1 MNKYKKMTKVELQEI
16 IRSYTD
22 FSKYTREEML
32 DEIFEEIKSEK
43 PFSEARETME
53 EFLEEDI
60 PKLSDEELEEYFRKF
75 YCSDWTRRELLREIN
90 RHEHFK
96 ELSREELEK
105 DYADFKQYIHL
116 IIVGTIMSIS
126 IISLTITNIV
136 SSDTNN
142 SKVSD
147 KKIEALEQKIE
158 QQEEKIDSLENV
170 INAIIDVIV
179 SEPDNIS
186 PMI

>member
-1 MNKYKKMTKVELQEI
+1 
-16 IRSYTD
+16 
-22 FSKYTREEML
+22 
-32 DEIFEEIKSEK
+32 
-43 PFSEARETME
+43 
-53 EFLEEDI
+53 
-60 PKLSDEELEEYFRKF
+60 
-75 YCSDWTRRELLREIN
+75 
-90 RHEHFK
+90 
-96 ELSREELEK
+96 
-105 DYADFKQYIHL
+105 
-116 IIVGTIMSIS
+116 MSIS